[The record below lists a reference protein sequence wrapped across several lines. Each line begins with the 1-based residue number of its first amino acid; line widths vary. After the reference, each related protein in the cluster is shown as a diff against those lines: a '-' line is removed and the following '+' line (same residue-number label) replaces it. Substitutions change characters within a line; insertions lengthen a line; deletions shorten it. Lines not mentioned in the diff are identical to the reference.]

1 MAAAPPP
8 PGPPSVDIYRKEVR
22 SSAPSRK
29 KAAGSLKSD
38 SVIPED
44 AIPDVHIPG
53 FIESLLGGP
62 VVHRQ
67 KYLKPD
73 GMVRN
78 LQLLSYIVLGGLGI
92 LTYIVNPPDGTVW
105 RTLAPSSG
113 LATLLHTL
121 VIFGAIL
128 IGGIGIMRRAPQY
141 LLVSYALFIFA
152 SLRFTSSDITLAVL
166 SDEDIFQ
173 SERVKEMLVI
183 GYAVSLVLF
192 FELSNGVLR
201 FSMLDTSIRT
211 NEVYVMNIK
220 RVVSKYRRSLILN
233 PVIAATF
240 AWFALTMNEIIPAI
254 VSLFSDD
261 AGERLRES
269 VELGSVYGVA
279 LGTVMVFLVIGGV
292 FALDV
297 PGRLA
302 TMRDRNN

>member
-1 MAAAPPP
+1 M
-8 PGPPSVDIYRKEVR
+8 G
-22 SSAPSRK
+22 
-29 KAAGSLKSD
+29 
-38 SVIPED
+38 
-44 AIPDVHIPG
+44 
-53 FIESLLGGP
+53 
-62 VVHRQ
+62 
-67 KYLKPD
+67 
-73 GMVRN
+73 RN

-173 SERVKEMLVI
+173 SERVKEM
-183 GYAVSLVLF
+183 VLF

-302 TMRDRNN
+302 TMRERNN